1 MIRWLTDVVSC
12 VLEGV
17 IRAKRFEVMR
27 EGVER
32 GNERVVVVMV
42 RLDVEQLV

>member
-1 MIRWLTDVVSC
+1 

-17 IRAKRFEVMR
+17 VRAERYEVMR

-42 RLDVEQLV
+42 RIDVEQLV

>member
-1 MIRWLTDVVSC
+1 M
-12 VLEGV
+12 
-17 IRAKRFEVMR
+17 MR

-42 RLDVEQLV
+42 RIDVERSSGKNGLSGDWFLA